1 MNKDGKLS
9 RDKIRD
15 AIRLVLR
22 EEASDAL
29 LDGMIDAIDDDQ
41 NGFID
46 ENEFNLLLAKIRSQ
60 T

>member
-9 RDKIRD
+9 WDEIRD
-15 AIRLVLR
+15 TIRLVLR
-22 EEASDAL
+22 EEAPDAL

>member
-22 EEASDAL
+22 EEAPDAL
-29 LDGMIDAIDDDQ
+29 LDGTIDAIDD
-41 NGFID
+41 N
-46 ENEFNLLLAKIRSQ
+46 
-60 T
+60 